1 MTKKEDFYSTLGLP
15 RDASPEEIRR
25 AYHLGARH
33 LHPDVNVR
41 PGDTELFI
49 DMQKA
54 YEVLSDPEKR
64 AAYDATLP
72 AEQPPALKLNVLFS
86 RAALIKMDEPQLVD
100 VLLELQPLPGFHP
113 ETRPPFNI
121 CLVIDRSTS
130 MQGERMDTVKATAIK
145 LFRELGPGDWFSIVT
160 FNDRANV
167 LLPSGHWAAK
177 PDVETNIQMI
187 QTGGGTEIYRGLEAG
202 LDEIRRHRSK
212 KQLNHLILLTDGH
225 TYGDDKACLRLAE
238 TAAAQGIG
246 ISGMGIGTEWNDAFL
261 DELAMR
267 TGGSSQYVSR
277 LHDMQDYLDQI
288 ISSLGQV
295 FAEQLTLDLE
305 MEPGVELHYAF
316 RLSPTS
322 APLQTTSPIRLGDV
336 PKDTTLSVLLEFKVD
351 PIGENQL
358 HVPMASGRITYAIP
372 TQADLFTP
380 IRLRL
385 GRSVSHSATLEAPHP
400 RLVQALSRLT
410 LYRLQERAQ
419 TELNSGD
426 VESATRHYQNL
437 ATHLFSRGEHELART
452 VLKEAEKVVGG
463 ENPSEEGRKEIKY
476 GTRALLLPDSPAAR
490 TDNDEPGGPGI

>member
-1 MTKKEDFYSTLGLP
+1 MMKNEDYYSALGLP

-25 AYHLGARH
+25 AYHLGARR

-72 AEQPPALKLNVLFS
+72 AEQPPALKANVLFS
-86 RAALIKMDEPQLVD
+86 RAALIKMDEPQLID

-121 CLVIDRSTS
+121 CLIIDRSTS
-130 MQGERMDTVKATAIK
+130 MKGERMDTVKATAIK
-145 LFRELGPGDWFSIVT
+145 LYRELGPNDWFSVVT
-160 FNDRANV
+160 FNDRATV
-167 LLPSGHWAAK
+167 LIPSGHWAAK
-177 PDVETNIQMI
+177 PEVETSIQMI
-187 QTGGGTEIYRGLEAG
+187 QTGGGTEIFRGLEAG
-202 LDEIRRHRSK
+202 LAEIRRHLSK
-212 KQLNHLILLTDGH
+212 KQLNHMILLTDGH
-225 TYGDDKACLRLAE
+225 TYGDDSACLRLAE
-238 TAAAQGIG
+238 TAAIQGIG

-277 LHDMQDYLDQI
+277 LHDMQDYLDKF
-288 ISSLGQV
+288 ISSLGKV
-295 FAEQLTLDLE
+295 FAEQVSLDLE
-305 MEPGVELHYAF
+305 MEPGVTLHYAF

-322 APLQTTSPIRLGDV
+322 APLQTASPIHLGDV
-336 PKDTTLSVLLEFKVD
+336 PRDTTLSVLLEFTVD
-351 PIGENQL
+351 PIGPDQL
-358 HVPMASGRITYAIP
+358 HVPMASGRITYSIP
-372 TQADLFTP
+372 TQTDLFTP

-463 ENPSEEGRKEIKY
+463 EKLSEEGRKEIKY
-476 GTRALLLPDSPAAR
+476 GTRALLLPESPPAR
-490 TDNDEPGGPGI
+490 AENDEPGGVGL